1 MVKVQTTSGFVCNV
15 DERKAKD
22 WNFLE
27 ALVDCEN
34 ENESVALRGIT
45 KVVPLLLGTNEFE
58 RLKKHV
64 EKDGIADVEIVMSEF
79 KEILEQIGEKTKK

>member
-27 ALVDCEN
+27 ALVDCDN
-34 ENESVALRGIT
+34 ENESIALRGIT

-58 RLKKHV
+58 KLKKHV
-64 EKDGIADVEIVMSEF
+64 EKDGFTDVEVIMSEF
-79 KEILEQIGEKTKK
+79 KEILEQIGQQTKK

>member
-27 ALVDCEN
+27 TLVDCEN
-34 ENESVALRGIT
+34 ENESIALRGIT

-58 RLKKHV
+58 KLKKHV
-64 EKDGIADVEIVMSEF
+64 EKDGFTDVEVIMSEF
-79 KEILEQIGEKTKK
+79 KEILEQIGTQTKK

>member
-1 MVKVQTTSGFVCNV
+1 MVKIQTTSGFVCNV

-27 ALVDCEN
+27 ALVDCES
-34 ENESVALRGIT
+34 ENETIALRGIT

-58 RLKKHV
+58 KLKKHV
-64 EKDGIADVEIVMSEF
+64 EKDGFTDVEVIMSEF

>member
-34 ENESVALRGIT
+34 ENESIALRGIT
-45 KVVPLLLGTNEFE
+45 KVVPLLLGANEFE
-58 RLKKHV
+58 KLKKHV
-64 EKDGIADVEIVMSEF
+64 EKDGFTDVEVIMSEF
-79 KEILEQIGEKTKK
+79 KEILEQIGQQTKK

>member
-1 MVKVQTTSGFVCNV
+1 MVKIQTTSGFVCNV

-27 ALVDCEN
+27 ALVDCDN
-34 ENESVALRGIT
+34 ENESIALRGIT

-58 RLKKHV
+58 KLKKHV
-64 EKDGIADVEIVMSEF
+64 EKDGFTDVEVIMSEF

>member
-34 ENESVALRGIT
+34 ENESIALRGIT

-58 RLKKHV
+58 KLKKHV
-64 EKDGIADVEIVMSEF
+64 EKDGIADVEVMMSEF

>member
-34 ENESVALRGIT
+34 ENETVALRGIT

>member
-34 ENESVALRGIT
+34 ENESIALRGIT

-58 RLKKHV
+58 KLKKHV
-64 EKDGIADVEIVMSEF
+64 EKDGFTDVEVIMSEF
-79 KEILEQIGEKTKK
+79 KEILEQIGTQTKK

>member
-22 WNFLE
+22 WNILE

-34 ENESVALRGIT
+34 ENETVALRGMT

-58 RLKKHV
+58 KLKKHV
-64 EKDGIADVEIVMSEF
+64 EKDGIADVEVIMSEF
-79 KEILEQIGEKTKK
+79 KEILEQIGQQTKK

>member
-34 ENESVALRGIT
+34 ENESIALRGIT

-58 RLKKHV
+58 KLKKHV
-64 EKDGIADVEIVMSEF
+64 EKDGFTDVEVIMSEF
-79 KEILEQIGEKTKK
+79 KEILEQIGQQTKK

>member
-1 MVKVQTTSGFVCNV
+1 MVKIQTTSGFVCNV

-34 ENESVALRGIT
+34 ENESIALRGIT

-58 RLKKHV
+58 KLKKHV
-64 EKDGIADVEIVMSEF
+64 EKDGVTDVEVIMSEF
-79 KEILEQIGEKTKK
+79 KEILEQIGTQTKK

>member
-34 ENESVALRGIT
+34 ENESIALRGIT

-58 RLKKHV
+58 KLKKHV
-64 EKDGIADVEIVMSEF
+64 EKDGVTDVEVIMSEF
-79 KEILEQIGEKTKK
+79 KEILEQIGTQTKK